1 MGIGI
6 TGRVVQVMCRSI
18 QIISLD
24 GRQMY
29 PLILRHALIE
39 DILFS
44 GSVYHLPL
52 AAILLEPL
60 KIPEAVNVE
69 LPIHAQ
75 LPIFVLP
82 LLLQNVRSVI
92 LDIKKT
98 LPLRIHAPSVPQV
111 NIKMNSLQVHF
122 VKLVLLENI
131 MMLLQV
137 LLFVKIVRQGHGTM
151 RQVELNYHT
160 AKIVWQENTE
170 QLQVCQHV

>member
-1 MGIGI
+1 M
-6 TGRVVQVMCRSI
+6 V
-18 QIISLD
+18 
-24 GRQMY
+24 
-29 PLILRHALIE
+29 PLIPIL

-75 LPIFVLP
+75 LPIFALP
-82 LLLQNVRSVI
+82 LLLQNVQSVI
-92 LDIKKT
+92 LDIEK
-98 LPLRIHAPSVPQV
+98 LPPLRHLVQYVQQV
-111 NIKMNSLQVHF
+111 NIKTNLLQVHLA
-122 VKLVLLENI
+122 KLVPAVNI
-131 MMLLQV
+131 
-137 LLFVKIVRQGHGTM
+137 KIKMDKPIANNVRLRNLTIL
-151 RQVELNYHT
+151 QVELNYHN